1 MTITMNKSNYNAQ
14 ERHILAFPD
23 HYVAIA
29 HTFCKDDYLAKSVTL
44 NGVTRKIVKAGTWV
58 TGKAGTTSTERPAVA
73 ENKVLGIALH
83 DYDVTDGDVSG
94 AVVIHGFVLAARSQT
109 AVTTTNRAYVP
120 GITFLPLAN
129 DPAWTGDVLTLV
141 KPSAKLTSASAST
154 AYYFVVQLANGVG
167 FTSAATTTTNWT
179 VTNSS
184 GTIDSVVF
192 CDSDG
197 NELPD
202 AYAVDE
208 QVRKNMFVKIKF
220 TTAATV
226 IDTQFTAAA
235 ACSELGV
242 ASSATTVIDV

>member
-29 HTFCKDDYLAKSVTL
+29 HTFCKQDYLAKSVTL
-44 NGVTRKIVKAGTWV
+44 NGATRYIVKAGTWV
-58 TGKAGTTSTERPAVA
+58 TGKAGTTITDRPAVGA
-73 ENKVLGIALH
+73 NKVLGIALH
-83 DYDVTDGDVSG
+83 DYDVTDGDVTG

-109 AVTTTNRAYVP
+109 AVSTTNRAYVP

-141 KPSAKLTSASAST
+141 KPSAKITTAEAST
-154 AYYFVVQLANGVG
+154 KYDFVVQLANGVG

-179 VTNSS
+179 ASS
-184 GTIDSVVF
+184 GTVEAVVF
-192 CDSDG
+192 CDADG

-202 AYAVDE
+202 AYAIDE
-208 QVRKNMFVKIKF
+208 QVRKNMFAKVTIK
-220 TTAATV
+220 TASTAA
-226 IDTQFTAAA
+226 DTTLTAGA